1 MLDGTM
7 SVVTTDVTYR
17 VANLAGGPISYLLRR
32 TPRARG
38 LRATV
43 DPRLGL
49 VVSLPPAHRRGWAN
63 PEPLIATFLGDREA
77 WLRRHLGRRRAM
89 LEILLERGH
98 LRDGGHVRY
107 RGSLHR
113 LVVEDG
119 GPGSS
124 TVGTEPPPA
133 GAKTETE
140 ARWPIGRHGSSP
152 IRSEGEVEA
161 GMLRVRLGRADRRNP
176 GTVLRD
182 WCRSEARQAI
192 EAAIEDHRSALAVT
206 PRAISI
212 RDPRTRWG
220 SASREG
226 RLSFSW
232 RLVLAPPA
240 ALETVVVHELAHL
253 RVFGHGP
260 AFWALV
266 ASRRPDHAVWRR
278 WLRDHA
284 LELHAAFEDP
294 ARFATFG

>member
-1 MLDGTM
+1 MTPDATH
-7 SVVTTDVTYR
+7 R
-17 VANLAGGPISYLLRR
+17 IAHLAGGPISYLLRR

-38 LRATV
+38 LRATI

-63 PEPLIATFLGDREA
+63 PEPLVEAFLRDREA
-77 WLRRHLGRRRAM
+77 WLRRHLDRRRAN
-89 LEILLERGH
+89 LAVVAERGVP
-98 LRDGGHVRY
+98 RDGGLLRF
-107 RGSLHR
+107 RGALHLLR
-113 LVVEDG
+113 IETGDASRTTIEHD
-119 GPGSS
+119 PD
-124 TVGTEPPPA
+124 PPA
-133 GAKTETE
+133 DGA
-140 ARWPIGRHGSSP
+140 
-152 IRSEGEVEA
+152 EG
-161 GMLRVRLGRADRRNP
+161 GTLRVRISAGDPRTPAA
-176 GTVLRD
+176 VLRD

-220 SASREG
+220 SASRHG

-232 RLVLAPPA
+232 RLILAPPA

-253 RVFGHGP
+253 RIFGHGP

-284 LELHAAFEDP
+284 LELHAALEDP
-294 ARFATFG
+294 ARFLPFG